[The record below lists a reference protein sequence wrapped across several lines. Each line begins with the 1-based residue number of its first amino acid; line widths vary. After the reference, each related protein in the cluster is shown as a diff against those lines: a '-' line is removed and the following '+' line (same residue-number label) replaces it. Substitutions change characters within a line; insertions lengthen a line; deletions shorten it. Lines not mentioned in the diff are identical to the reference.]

1 MARMSAGDA
10 KNAGLYRSELVRKSF
25 LVQDVRGP
33 AVWVRDTMSRVS
45 ITLIRI
51 SIHML
56 TPYIIHT
63 VGLLMYGSLK
73 ARLQKLYIHTIDI
86 HTIKYEWQSLVVGD
100 GVAYKRFFKP
110 ISPCKNN
117 WQFVGRSETISSR
130 RITHVRYQVTQTV
143 IVASESFNKFSWQF
157 LASNMKTWCHAP
169 DCQEVTYGEV
179 CATTECI
186 LCKMFYYK

>member
-73 ARLQKLYIHTIDI
+73 ARLQKLYIHTIE
-86 HTIKYEWQSLVVGD
+86 YESQSLVVGD

-117 WQFVGRSETISSR
+117 WQFVGRSETISSW